1 VAFGH
6 GPHFCLGASLA
17 RMEGRVAIE
26 ETLKRFP
33 SWEIDTPNVERLH
46 TSTVRGFA
54 KLPILL

>member
-1 VAFGH
+1 VAHDVDAGWEKIVPYALH
-6 GPHFCLGASLA
+6 ESNAL
-17 RMEGRVAIE
+17 E